1 MSGKIRARTLV
12 VQRILAAAVLALFL
26 PLMAHAN
33 SDTITIINNDGMGGT
48 SGPNNIFTLTGS
60 TVDAIGMYSQVTG
73 MTMSFTTGAFTGSLS
88 GSAYGATAGTWAA
101 GPANSFI
108 VNGYWNG
115 YSGQIFV
122 GQFSGTVS
130 WILNGCTGSGV
141 HTSCT
146 YDLTGPVSG
155 TWINGTKVYG
165 ETTQLLFTF
174 TGAPVA
180 CGTGHCGNFTGG
192 SITDTAGA
200 TTLVTPEPNS
210 LGMMG
215 AGLLAMGFVVKRK
228 IRGT

>member
-33 SDTITIINNDGMGGT
+33 SGGVITISNNDGMGGT

-60 TVDAIGMYSQVTG
+60 TVDAIGIYSQVTG

-88 GSAYGATAGTWAA
+88 GTSYGATAGTWAA

-122 GQFSGTVS
+122 GQFQGPIS
-130 WILNGCTGSGV
+130 WVLNGCTGSGV

-174 TGAPVA
+174 TGKPVCA
-180 CGTGHCGNFTGG
+180 GCGNYTGG
-192 SITDTAGA
+192 SITDTFGG
-200 TTLVTPEPNS
+200 TTLITPEPNS

-215 AGLLAMGFVVKRK
+215 AGLLAMGLVVKRK
-228 IRGT
+228 VRGK